1 MPEFSKAELS
11 AIKAVTRHFSA
22 KLQSGDACPPVAYV
36 TVGRR
41 RVALD
46 VAVIVGHRPSQERV
60 AKARLRE
67 DVVARRV
74 LRDIEAA
81 LRAHVPD
88 GKAIILTLGA
98 PIKVPSQLV
107 SSLTNVLLNYL
118 KSGADEIEEKKTV
131 LGNRIRFRV
140 LRDGS
145 MWNTKVIAFVFSGDP
160 EPGILANAMHSMLDE
175 ISARANTP
183 TPEGFSGERWLIL
196 ANERWIA
203 DPKTYRW
210 AFSRATSSRGFKRIL
225 MLFKSGRVEDLRAS

>member
-1 MPEFSKAELS
+1 M
-11 AIKAVTRHFSA
+11 
-22 KLQSGDACPPVAYV
+22 

-46 VAVIVGHRPSQERV
+46 VAVIAERRPGQKHV

-74 LRDIEAA
+74 LRDMEAA
-81 LRAHVPD
+81 LRDHVPD

-107 SSLTNVLLNYL
+107 NSLTSVLLKYL
-118 KSGADEIEEKKTV
+118 KSGADEIEEKKTI

-183 TPEGFSGERWLIL
+183 MPEGFSGERWLIL

-210 AFSRATSSRGFKRIL
+210 AFSRATSPRGFKRIL
-225 MLFKSGRVEDLRAS
+225 MLFKGGRVEDLRAS